1 MFFYYKKL
9 TRVWKDIVESI
20 KGSEQD
26 YTTGSIGR
34 AIMLLSIPM
43 VLEMV
48 MESLFAIVD
57 IFFVSRLGAEALATV
72 GVTESLM
79 TVIYAVGLG
88 FSMGTTGLVARR
100 IGEKHN
106 DEAGFAGAH
115 SILLGIIAS
124 FLFAVP
130 GIFFASDILEIM
142 GSSEK
147 VIQTGTRYA
156 SIMFAGNGI
165 IMLLFINNAIFRSAG
180 DAAIAMRA
188 LWLANGINIVLDP
201 CLIFGIGPFPE
212 LGVTGAAVA
221 TTTGRSIG
229 VLFQLYVLLKG
240 TKRIRLLLKHFKLK
254 IFLLIKLLKLSAGG
268 IGQFLIAT
276 TSWIGLY
283 WILGRFGDTVFAGY
297 TVAIRTIVFSLLPAW
312 GISNAAATLVGQ
324 NLGAEKPDR
333 AEKSVWITGLVNAS
347 YLMLAG
353 IAFVSFPGFFIS
365 LFGVDD
371 QVFIIGVKALKII
384 SFGFI
389 FYGIGMVMTQA
400 FNGAGDTFTPTLLNF
415 ICFYII
421 ELPLAYVLAIH
432 LRMEETG
439 VFLSVVIA
447 ESLLGLAAVFIFR
460 LGRWKLRKV

>member
-1 MFFYYKKL
+1 M
-9 TRVWKDIVESI
+9 RIWKDIVESI

-34 AIMLLSIPM
+34 AIMMLSIPM

-79 TVIYAVGLG
+79 TVIYAVGMG

-115 SILLGIIAS
+115 SILLGILAS

-130 GIFFASDILEIM
+130 GVLFASDILKIM
-142 GSSEK
+142 GASEK
-147 VIQTGTRYA
+147 VIQTGA
-156 SIMFAGNGI
+156 SYTAIMFAGNGV

-180 DAAIAMRA
+180 DAAVAMRA

-201 CLIFGIGPFPE
+201 CLIFGLGPFPE

-221 TTTGRSIG
+221 TTTGRSVG
-229 VLFQLYVLLKG
+229 VLFQLYILFKG
-240 TKRIRLLLKHFKLK
+240 TKRIRLFLKHFRLK
-254 IFLLIKLLKLSAGG
+254 TSLLIKLLKLSVGG

-324 NLGAEKPDR
+324 NLGAERPDR
-333 AEKSVWITGLVNAS
+333 AEKSVWITGLVNAA
-347 YLMLAG
+347 YLMIAG
-353 IAFVSFPGFFIS
+353 IAFFTFPGLFIS

-371 QVFIIGVKALKII
+371 QVFIIGAKALKTI
-384 SFGFI
+384 SLGFI

-400 FNGAGDTFTPTLLNF
+400 FNGAGDTYTPTLLNF

-421 ELPLAYVLAIH
+421 ELPLAYILAIY

-447 ESLLGLAAVFIFR
+447 ESLLGLAAVFFFR